1 MRYPSFSLCF
11 SACYDNTVCLWD
23 AKDGSKKQQIPSHVS
38 PVRDVAFIDVD
49 ENMNATFVSVSHD
62 QTVVLH
68 KYCSE
73 SNSIE
78 GMYTQITNRP
88 ALLDLFFI
96 FSVFSMVLS
105 SVSFVFFAK

>member
-1 MRYPSFSLCF
+1 MFFLHFF

-78 GMYTQITNRP
+78 GKLNVSYSQCAGSIFFLKSKVPKLKLPFLIT
-88 ALLDLFFI
+88 
-96 FSVFSMVLS
+96 M
-105 SVSFVFFAK
+105 K